1 MKNSTK
7 DLIKVAV
14 GVAGGKA
21 MYDVAREVLSVTD
34 KTLVTSVGAAALKI
48 GFSFLGFSVSYKA
61 VATCEEVG
69 SVVYSAVKG
78 IAGSMSGSA
87 QNKEEKASEEETDDS
102 VTFTEVDDE

>member
-1 MKNSTK
+1 MKKSTK
-7 DLIKVAV
+7 ECIKVAV

-21 MYDVAREVLSVTD
+21 MYDVAREVLSITD
-34 KTLVTSVGAAALKI
+34 KTAFTSIGAAALKI

-78 IAGSMSGSA
+78 IAGSMSDSA
-87 QNKEEKASEEETDDS
+87 QNKEEKVDGEETDDS